1 MGHFWQDQSQKKP
14 KKTLIQKNIKA
25 LVSMPGLGDIVQK
38 AVYMGVG
45 LASFA
50 GEKASSKLAELRT
63 ETQKLADELVKRGE
77 MSTEEARRFVEDMMN
92 QAQGQINNQINN
104 TSSPSSKDKP
114 APPRRIE
121 ILEVLSN
128 SDEEKSSSG
137 EDPEVDN
144 LRQEVQKLQE
154 ELQKL
159 QRDES

>member
-1 MGHFWQDQSQKKP
+1 
-14 KKTLIQKNIKA
+14 
-25 LVSMPGLGDIVQK
+25 MPGLGDIVQK
-38 AVYMGVG
+38 AVYLGVG

-50 GEKASSKLAELRT
+50 GEKASNKLAELRT

-92 QAQGQINNQINN
+92 QAQGQINN
-104 TSSPSSKDKP
+104 TVSPSSKDPDKP

-128 SDEEKSSSG
+128 SDEEESSSG
-137 EDPEVDN
+137 EAPEVDN